1 MEVFQGGGSGEME
14 AERVEMSMCEPVS
27 PVLGRLGS
35 QYRHS
40 FEVQYTSKP
49 DTVRATDPDNSLAA
63 DIRLHFS

>member
-1 MEVFQGGGSGEME
+1 MEVVQEKGRGEME
-14 AERVEMSMCEPVS
+14 VSQVEMSVCEPVM
-27 PVLGRLGS
+27 GRLGS

-63 DIRLHFS
+63 DTWLHFS